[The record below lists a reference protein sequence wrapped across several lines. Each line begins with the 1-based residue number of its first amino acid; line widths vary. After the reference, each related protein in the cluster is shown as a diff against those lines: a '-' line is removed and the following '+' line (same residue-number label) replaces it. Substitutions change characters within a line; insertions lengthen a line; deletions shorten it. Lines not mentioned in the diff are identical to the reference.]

1 MNDQDLAPLQCNDVF
16 LERALRKLNT
26 HPQMV
31 HLIRGPF
38 REIKVELP
46 LKRLNGD
53 LEIYQGFRVQHDHAR
68 GPFKGGLRFH
78 PHVDME
84 HFRAF
89 AALMTWKTAL
99 VDIPMGGAKG
109 GIDCDPHQLETTEL
123 EVLTKRFTSKMIDV
137 FGPDSDIPAPDMGTG
152 PREMAWIFEA
162 YSKTQ
167 NQEPGIVTG
176 KPLQL
181 GGSPGRLA
189 ATGRGVSM
197 ITDWAAQ
204 EELGGLKGKT
214 VAIQGFGNVGSYA
227 ALLLDRL
234 GAQVVAVSDVKG
246 AVFNGEGLD
255 VGSMH
260 RAVQHTPKP
269 SWVQDMEVKK
279 EKLDN
284 EALLELDV
292 DILIPAAIEEVITED
307 NGEDIQADMVV
318 EAANLPTT
326 FGGSEVLRSRGI
338 KVIPD
343 ILANAGGVT
352 VSYMEWVQNRQR
364 YRWPEKRINRELEK
378 FMKSAWDTVSRVKRQ
393 EEVDYRL
400 AAYMIATSRVKDAI
414 ELRGF

>member
-1 MNDQDLAPLQCNDVF
+1 MNDQDLASLQCSDVF
-16 LERALRKLNT
+16 LERALRELNT

-53 LEIYQGFRVQHDHAR
+53 LEIFQGYRVQHDHAR
-68 GPFKGGLRFH
+68 GPFKGGLRYH
-78 PHVDME
+78 PHVDLD

-109 GIDCDPHQLETTEL
+109 GINCDPHDLDLTEL

-167 NQEPGIVTG
+167 DQEPGIVTG
-176 KPLQL
+176 KPIQL
-181 GGSPGRLA
+181 GGSPGRLE
-189 ATGRGVSM
+189 ATGRGVAM

-204 EELGGLKGKT
+204 KELGGLEGKT
-214 VAIQGFGNVGSYA
+214 VAIQGFGNVGSHA
-227 ALLLDRL
+227 ALLLEER
-234 GAQVVAVSDVKG
+234 GASVVAVSDVRG
-246 AVFNGEGLD
+246 AIFNNQGLD
-255 VGSMH
+255 IESMY
-260 RAVQHTPKP
+260 RTAQHTPQP
-269 SWVQDMEVKK
+269 SWVQEMEISKDD
-279 EKLDN
+279 LDN
-284 EALLELDV
+284 KALLELDV
-292 DILIPAAIEEVITED
+292 DILIPAAIEEVITEENAD
-307 NGEDIQADMVV
+307 ALQAQMVV

-326 FGGSEVLRSRGI
+326 FEGSEILRDRGI
-338 KVIPD
+338 MVIPD

-364 YRWPEKRINRELEK
+364 YRWPEKRINQELEA
-378 FMKSAWDTVSRVKRQ
+378 FMRQAWETVLRTRRQ
-393 EEVDYRL
+393 QEVDYRL
-400 AAYMIATSRVKDAI
+400 ASYMIATSRVKDAI